1 MNNKI
6 IIGISL
12 LILVAGV
19 AFMIINFCFFRF
31 PDTLVRVAGFLM
43 MADIAFLAYS
53 SVRNRLS

>member
-12 LILVAGV
+12 LILVAGE

-31 PDTLVRVAGFLM
+31 PDTLVRVTGFLM